1 MTSKGTYELVAK
13 NNFVVAKVLGT
24 IVALTTMYD
33 VPKELVLG
41 VLVVLAAGFSTVSTY
56 AWMSR

>member
-1 MTSKGTYELVAK
+1 MTSEATYELVAK

-24 IVALTTMYD
+24 VVALTTMYD
-33 VPKELVLG
+33 APKQVMVG
-41 VLVVLAAGFSTVSTY
+41 ALVVLTVVFSTVSTY